1 MDIYNVVSFVGL
13 FILIG
18 VGWALSAHRRVF
30 NLRCVLWGTVA
41 QLAFGAAI
49 FLVPAGSRMF
59 LKLSD
64 VFVKIMGAARAGAEF
79 CFGPLAIPPG
89 EPGSIGFILVTQA
102 FPTIIFFAALMQVL
116 YFVKI
121 MPFFIRLFAR
131 FFTKVMGVSGAEA
144 LCTSA
149 NIFVGIESNTTVLP
163 YLNNMTRSEI
173 CTVVTGGLATI
184 ASSVLGLY
192 VMLLQGHFP
201 TIAGHLMSASI
212 LGAPAALVMSK
223 LLLPET
229 EQPETLGRVVEPH
242 YEKESNVIEAAINGA
257 TAGGKLVMGVIVM
270 LVAFIGLVALINV
283 GLDGIGGWLNRL
295 TGLHMSL
302 RLENLLA
309 YVYYPFALIIG
320 VPPADAF
327 EVARLLGIR
336 TIMTEIPAYQQ
347 LDQLIASGALHY
359 GRSAVLASYA
369 LCGFAH
375 IPSIA
380 IFVGGTAALAPRQTK
395 TLAQVALRSLVA
407 ATLACLMIAAI
418 AGVFYG
424 KGLLVL
430 NLGQP

>member
-1 MDIYNVVSFVGL
+1 MDIYNLISFVGL
-13 FILIG
+13 FLLIG
-18 VGWALSAHRRVF
+18 IGWAFSTHRRRF
-30 NLRCVLWGTVA
+30 NTRCIVWGTVA
-41 QLAFGAAI
+41 QLVFGALI
-49 FLVPAGSRMF
+49 FLVPAGSKLF

-64 VFVKIMGAARAGAEF
+64 LFVKVLGAARAGAEF
-79 CFGPLAIPPG
+79 VFGPLSIPPG
-89 EPGSIGFILVTQA
+89 EAGSIGFILVTQGL
-102 FPTIIFFAALMQVL
+102 PTIIFFAALMEVL
-116 YFVKI
+116 YFLKV
-121 MPFFIRLFAR
+121 MPFLIRLFAR

-149 NIFVGIESNTTVLP
+149 NIFVGLESNTTVLP

-173 CTVVTGGLATI
+173 CTVITGGLATI

-192 VMLLQGHFP
+192 VILLQGHFP

-242 YEKESNVIEAAINGA
+242 YERESNVVEAAINGA

-270 LVAFIGLVALINV
+270 LMAFVGLVALLNV
-283 GLDGIGGWLNRL
+283 GLDGIARIVNDIAGTHLN
-295 TGLHMSL
+295 L

-309 YVYYPFALIIG
+309 YIYYPFTLIIG

-327 EVARLLGIR
+327 EVARLLGVR
-336 TIMTEIPAYQQ
+336 TILTEVPAYQQ
-347 LDQLIASGALHY
+347 LDQLIASGTLHY

-395 TLAQVALRSLVA
+395 TLSQVALRSLAA